1 MKPSVISE
9 NLFTDSAIK
18 KYHKLRTA
26 FIVVILFSALLP
38 LTGCSKSSQNCQ
50 NPLPDGTFRN
60 AAVVCVQPKA
70 AQIGIDVLKKGGNA
84 VDAAVAVSYALAV
97 IHPSAGNLG
106 GGGFMLIRTADGKTT
121 AIDYREKAPAK
132 AQRDMYLDKDG
143 NVIEGMST
151 STPLAVGVPG
161 TVAGTLYALEKYG
174 RLSRQ
179 EVLAPAIKLA
189 ENGFVLKRPFDE
201 EQFDRFQSTKKVFR
215 KPNGGIYQIG
225 DKFVQKDLA
234 KTLKL
239 ISQKGHDG
247 FYKGTTADLFVKTM
261 KEYGG
266 WITHK
271 DLANY
276 RPAERTPV
284 TGSYRGCGIISMP
297 PPSSGGTTLL
307 QILNILEK
315 YNLTKSGFN
324 TPQTVHLV
332 VEAEKLA
339 FADRAEYIADPDFIN
354 VPVEKLISKNYADKR
369 AADIKPNQ
377 NTPSLQIKAGNLNDL
392 PYESYET
399 THYSIIDKDG
409 TAVAVTTTL
418 NDSHGCYLVVDGAG
432 FLLNNEMDDFSAK
445 PGAPNFYG
453 LVCGSANAIEPNKR
467 MLSSMSPTIVTKDGK
482 NFIVIGAMG
491 GPTIITTVAQCIMNV
506 IDHKM
511 DIAQAVA
518 APRFHH
524 QWLPDEIQ
532 LDKYLDNVFSEK
544 TVKKLKSLGHKFGQP
559 QGGKAH
565 ALLIDPK
572 TGLIKTA
579 ADPRGKVKGSGI
591 GY

>member
-1 MKPSVISE
+1 MEPGM
-9 NLFTDSAIK
+9 N
-18 KYHKLRTA
+18 KYYTTRTA
-26 FIVVILFSALLP
+26 LIVLFSALLP
-38 LTGCSKSSQNCQ
+38 LTGCSKSSQSCQ
-50 NPLPDGTFRN
+50 SPLPDGTFRN
-60 AAVVCVQPKA
+60 AAVVCVQTKA
-70 AQIGIDVLKKGGNA
+70 ARIGIDILKKGGNA

-132 AQRDMYLDKDG
+132 AHRDMYLDNDG
-143 NVIEGMST
+143 NVIEGLST
-151 STPLAVGVPG
+151 FGPLAVGVPG

-174 RLSRQ
+174 TMNRQ
-179 EVLAPAIKLA
+179 QILAPAIKLA
-189 ENGFVLKRPFDE
+189 ENGFILKRAFDE
-201 EQFDRFQSTKKVFR
+201 EQFDQFQSTKKVFR
-215 KPNGGIYQIG
+215 KPDGGIYQIG

-239 ISQKGHDG
+239 ISQKGRDG

-266 WITHK
+266 WITHE

-276 RPAERTPV
+276 QPAERTPV
-284 TGSYRGCGIISMP
+284 TGSYRGYGIISIP
-297 PPSSGGTTLL
+297 PPSSGGITLL
-307 QILNILEK
+307 EILNILEK
-315 YNLTKSGFN
+315 YDIAKSRFN
-324 TPQTVHLV
+324 TTKTIHLV
-332 VEAEKLA
+332 VEAEKRA
-339 FADRAEYIADPDFIN
+339 FADRAEYMGDPDFVK
-354 VPVEKLISKNYADKR
+354 VPAKMLISKEYALQR
-369 AADIKPNQ
+369 AKDIKTDIA
-377 NTPSLQIKAGNLNDL
+377 TPGIKIKAGNLKNI
-392 PYESYET
+392 PYESPQT
-399 THYSIIDKDG
+399 THYSIIEKDG

-418 NDSHGCYLVVDGAG
+418 NDSFGCYLLVDGAG

-453 LVCGSANAIEPNKR
+453 LVCGTANAIEPNKR

-482 NFIVIGAMG
+482 NFMVIGAMG

-532 LDKYLDNVFSEK
+532 LDKFLDNLFSEK
-544 TVKKLKSLGHKFGQP
+544 TIKELKSLGHKFGQP
-559 QGGKAH
+559 RSGKAH
-565 ALLIDPK
+565 ALLVDPK
-572 TGLIKTA
+572 TGLITTA
-579 ADPRGKVKGSGI
+579 ADPRGIEKGRGI

>member
-1 MKPSVISE
+1 MKPGVISE

-38 LTGCSKSSQNCQ
+38 LTGCSKSSQSCQ

-70 AQIGIDVLKKGGNA
+70 ARIGIDILKKGGNA

-132 AQRDMYLDKDG
+132 AHRDMYLDKDG
-143 NVIEGMST
+143 NVIEGLST

-161 TVAGTLYALEKYG
+161 TVAGTLYALEKHG
-174 RLSRQ
+174 RFSRK

-189 ENGFVLKRPFDE
+189 ENGFILKRPFDE

-261 KEYGG
+261 KEYDG
-266 WITHK
+266 WITHE

-276 RPAERTPV
+276 QPAERTPV

-297 PPSSGGTTLL
+297 PPSSGGITLL
-307 QILNILEK
+307 EILNILEK
-315 YNLTKSGFN
+315 YDIAKSGFN

-332 VEAEKLA
+332 VEAAKRA
-339 FADRAEYIADPDFIN
+339 FADRAEYMADPDFIN
-354 VPVEKLISKNYADKR
+354 IPVKTLISKQYAHHR
-369 AADIKPNQ
+369 ARDISPGRA
-377 NTPSLQIKAGNLNDL
+377 TPSSRIKAGNLNAL
-392 PYESYET
+392 PYESPQT

-418 NDSHGCYLVVDGAG
+418 NNSYGCYLVVNGAG

-445 PGAPNFYG
+445 PGAANNDG
-453 LVCGSANAIEPNKR
+453 LVCGTANAIEPNKR

-491 GPTIITTVAQCIMNV
+491 GPTIITALAQCIMNV

-532 LDKYLDNVFSEK
+532 LDEYLDNVFSEK
-544 TVKKLKSLGHKFGQP
+544 TIKKLKSLGHKFGQP
-559 QGGKAH
+559 RSGKAH
-565 ALLIDPK
+565 AILVNPK
-572 TGLIKTA
+572 TGLIITA
-579 ADPRGKVKGSGI
+579 ADTRGEVKGSGI